1 MSLRLRLLA
10 GLAALVLFGLVTFG
24 AGTYL
29 ALRHFLLSRLDQQL
43 VDAATTVARG
53 QSFGDAHGDPGPR
66 PGFGNDP
73 GAIRAD
79 VGPALFVELLDA
91 RGSVLTAVD
100 SSARAAGPPDLGG
113 RTGELNSIR
122 QSSAIQDGFPV
133 EPDGHLHPAGSAG
146 PVLVFS
152 APSRIGGD
160 ERVALVGRPGTTEV
174 IVVAGSMHPVT
185 QTLDRLLWVELAT
198 GAAVLTISVLLGLA
212 LARQAT
218 RPLEA
223 IAATADAIAA
233 GELERRVQTADQRS
247 EVGRVGVALNS
258 MLNEIQH
265 AFERRDATESRLRR
279 FVADA
284 SHELSTPLTSIRGY
298 AELFHRG
305 LAERPEDL
313 AKAMARIESEG
324 ARMGGLVDDL
334 LLLASFD
341 NGRPVQF
348 DPVDL
353 SRIASDAA
361 ADLRASCPDRAVT
374 VEAATPVIVL
384 GDDARIRQIAAN
396 LASNARR
403 HTPAG
408 TAVTIRAR
416 RDGEVGVLEVADR
429 GPGLTPDAASRVFD
443 RFYRVDKARA
453 RADGGAGLGLSIVAT
468 IAEALGGRV
477 RVDTSP
483 GKGATFSVAV
493 PLART
498 GIPVT

>member
-53 QSFGDAHGDPGPR
+53 PSFGDAHGGPG

-73 GAIRAD
+73 GGIRAD
-79 VGPALFVELLDA
+79 VGPSLFVELLDA
-91 RGSVLTAVD
+91 RGTVLAAVD
-100 SSARAAGPPDLGG
+100 SSTRAAGAPDLGSA
-113 RTGELNSIR
+113 TKELTSVR
-122 QSSAIQDGFPV
+122 QSSAIQDGSPV
-133 EPDGHLHPAGSAG
+133 EPDGHVHPGASAG
-146 PVLVFS
+146 AVLVFS
-152 APSRIGGD
+152 APSRIGGA
-160 ERVALVGRPGTTEV
+160 ERVALVSRPGTTEM

-198 GAAVLTISVLLGLA
+198 GTGVLAITVLLGLA

-223 IAATADAIAA
+223 IAETADAIAA
-233 GELERRVQTADQRS
+233 GELERRVQTADNRS
-247 EVGRVGVALNS
+247 EVGRVGVALNA
-258 MLNEIQH
+258 MLHEIQH
-265 AFERRDATESRLRR
+265 AFDRRDATESRLRR

-341 NGRPVQF
+341 NGRPTQF

-353 SRIASDAA
+353 ARIASDAG
-361 ADLRASCPDRAVT
+361 ADLRACCPDRVVT
-374 VEAATPVIVL
+374 VEAAAPVIVL

-416 RDGEVGVLEVADR
+416 QDGEVGVLEVADR
-429 GPGLTPDAASRVFD
+429 GPGLTPDAAARVFD
-443 RFYRVDKARA
+443 RFYRVDNARA

-468 IAEALGGRV
+468 IAEALRGRV
-477 RVDTSP
+477 HVDTSP
-483 GKGATFSVAV
+483 GHGATFSVAI
-493 PLART
+493 PLARA
-498 GIPVT
+498 GMAVH